1 MFSALWMTNWKID
14 FYIWSNTSLI
24 VSSCKYHAAA
34 CPPQFHTGEKLCE
47 LCYFTEIETL
57 QHKVSLWLHR
67 PAVVLMPN
75 PSLVLQE
82 VVWLTCHLKKHLLR
96 ETPTAPPEER
106 EGTDV
111 YTTPGKSPSHN
122 TEAVNLQVY
131 WSPISRQLAFHS
143 FIHLISPNGAW
154 HWRPV
159 GGGIRQA
166 RTDGKPCLP
175 TRGAPP

>member
-111 YTTPGKSPSHN
+111 YTTPGNPLHTTPRPLTCRFIDHQSADSSH
-122 TEAVNLQVY
+122 
-131 WSPISRQLAFHS
+131 
-143 FIHLISPNGAW
+143 FIHLSTWSALMGPGTEGQWAE
-154 HWRPV
+154 
-159 GGGIRQA
+159 A
-166 RTDGKPCLP
+166 
-175 TRGAPP
+175 